1 MGGYGG
7 KGYVYAFVYGQF
19 MVQCWGCA
27 QIGGGVWVLV
37 LGNVAVGGECR
48 LQHSL

>member
-1 MGGYGG
+1 MWYLG
-7 KGYVYAFVYGQF
+7 VEL
-19 MVQCWGCA
+19 WGCP
-27 QIGGGVWVLV
+27 QIGGGVGFLV